1 MARRRKKSKAAAAA
15 KSREKDHSPMI
26 TEKSLPALPPNAIP
40 PNAFS
45 NDRVDPDSDT
55 ATELSPRPRIPHGRT
70 ESSSRSSSRP
80 ARSPERKPEGLGL
93 PASTYRSNR
102 NSTIIPRTDNTGD
115 DPNSFFIQVALDPS
129 PGPTPRSTSE
139 NLSEVGK
146 TKEKDYFTIPKAE
159 KRSDSQHSTPHIA
172 FQEKPRQPS
181 TNSEVEAPPKLPA
194 RKLSKSSRTDTRN
207 QSPAVEDKLP
217 QKSASRA
224 QPPSE
229 DFKLQDAPKSK
240 KAITSRSSSQSSGL
254 PQDSSATRISN
265 GSTRNAREV
274 LGNLP
279 NADTTETNTSSR
291 TSQDSRAHDEED
303 IRASIDT
310 SSKPAS
316 IRTDSSK
323 PIARKEVP
331 PTSATRNGMF
341 SNVISEIITLL
352 TKHFSERKVKAG
364 EPSWTV

>member
-1 MARRRKKSKAAAAA
+1 MGCHETLMARRRKKSKAAAAA

-102 NSTIIPRTDNTGD
+102 NSTILPRTDSE

-129 PGPTPRSTSE
+129 PGPTPRSTTD
-139 NLSEVGK
+139 NVSEVGK
-146 TKEKDYFTIPKAE
+146 TKEKDYFTIPKSE

-172 FQEKPRQPS
+172 FQEKSRQPS
-181 TNSEVEAPPKLPA
+181 STSEQVDAPKLPQ
-194 RKLSKSSRTDTRN
+194 RKLSKSLRTDTRG
-207 QSPAVEDKLP
+207 QSPVVEEKLP

-224 QPPSE
+224 QAPAE

-254 PQDSSATRISN
+254 PQDTSAARISN
-265 GSTRNAREV
+265 GSTRKEREV

-279 NADTTETNTSSR
+279 HSDTNETNTSSR
-291 TSQDSRAHDEED
+291 TSQDSKAHEEEEV
-303 IRASIDT
+303 RASTDA

-316 IRTDSSK
+316 IRTENSK

-331 PTSATRNGMF
+331 TSATRNGMILQPR
-341 SNVISEIITLL
+341 S
-352 TKHFSERKVKAG
+352 
-364 EPSWTV
+364 